1 MLPVGKSIKAGYPHA
16 RYELEEFFQIVR

>member
-1 MLPVGKSIKAGYPHA
+1 MLPVGKAIKAGYPHA